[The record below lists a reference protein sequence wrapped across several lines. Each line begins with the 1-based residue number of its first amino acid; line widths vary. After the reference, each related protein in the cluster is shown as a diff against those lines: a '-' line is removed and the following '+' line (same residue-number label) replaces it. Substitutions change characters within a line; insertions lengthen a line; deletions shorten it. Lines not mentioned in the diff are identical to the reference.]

1 MAPGQQTVERSVCR
15 QVETELAESTVCG
28 EAAEMDIVS

>member
-15 QVETELAESTVCG
+15 QVETELTESEVF
-28 EAAEMDIVS
+28 EEEDEMDILS